1 MKVLQTKLAGIVLSL
16 SMILS
21 LALVPALAADTS
33 VHSDGNEASS
43 SATGTKCSIKIQSS
57 EHGHITVSPEEAYL
71 FDTVTL
77 TVFPDDGYRAGLIT
91 VTSDSGKN
99 LSLSSTGKNQYS
111 FNLNHT
117 AVTITAFFLPA
128 QIPVERV
135 SFSDVSDSAWY
146 RDAVYYVANKGIMSG
161 TSTDTF
167 EPDDTLTRAM
177 TAQILYAMEGKP
189 NFGSIN
195 FGDVTYEDWYCDAVA
210 WANAKQIMTGYEE
223 GRFGPNTSVTREQVA
238 LILFNYAKLHNYDTR
253 ASSDLSDFSDY
264 DSIST
269 WAKNAMPWAVGVGI
283 LSARDGDRLEP
294 GAPATRAEIAQSL
307 MQFCE
312 NVAETP

>member
-21 LALVPALAADTS
+21 LASVPALAADAS
-33 VHSDGNEASS
+33 VLSDGNAASS
-43 SATGTKCSIKIQSS
+43 SAGIKCSIKIQSS
-57 EHGHITVSPEEAYL
+57 EHGHITLSPEEVYL

-77 TVFPDDGYRAGLIT
+77 TVFPDEGYRAGLIT
-91 VTSDSGKN
+91 VTSDSGKD
-99 LSLSSTGKNQYS
+99 LSLSVTGENQYS

-117 AVTITAFFLPA
+117 SVTITAFFLPA
-128 QIPVERV
+128 QIPAERM

-161 TSTDTF
+161 TSADTF

-238 LILFNYAKLHNYDTR
+238 LILFNYAQLHRYSTR
-253 ASSDLSDFSDY
+253 VSSDLSVFSDC

-269 WAKNAMPWAVGVGI
+269 WAKDAMPWAVGAGI

-312 NVAETP
+312 NVAKKP